1 LQHDIVTAYV
11 SEATLVLVFF
21 HKLKELLVDELLI
34 GAENQ
39 KKLEGCKN
47 DTVTLYVVFVDNF
60 STKTNMS

>member
-1 LQHDIVTAYV
+1 VV
-11 SEATLVLVFF
+11 VFF

-39 KKLEGCKN
+39 KKFEGCKN